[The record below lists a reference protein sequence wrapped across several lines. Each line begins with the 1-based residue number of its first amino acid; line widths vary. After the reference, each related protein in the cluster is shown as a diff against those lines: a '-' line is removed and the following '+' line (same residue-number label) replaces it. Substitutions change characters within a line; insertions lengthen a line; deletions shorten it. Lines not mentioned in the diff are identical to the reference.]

1 MAALQ
6 LCERPIVLFDFD
18 GTVADTGRAVM
29 TSTRKA
35 LAARGFS
42 EAQMGDLRR
51 MIGPPL
57 WKSFH
62 DFYGFSRE
70 ESLVVADEYRAFF
83 DELGPEE
90 YPVFDGIPEL
100 LDGLVAQGKRLA
112 VATSRMEAKC
122 IDMVH
127 ELGLSQFEAVAG
139 MNPLQGRE
147 TKADSVRDALAELG
161 LTACD
166 AVMIGRGVLGRPFF
180 ISEVNAALQNAEYQ
194 EPSYLER
201 IDMSLDY
208 ARRLCE
214 DESERT
220 AMRKMR
226 GMAAWYVSGMPQ
238 SKSIKNKLA
247 LMDTY
252 AQMEEIM
259 VSYKAALK
267 ELVGR

>member
-1 MAALQ
+1 MEALEI
-6 LCERPIVLFDFD
+6 CRRPVVLFDFD

-122 IDMVH
+122 IDMVY

-147 TKADSVRDALAELG
+147 TKADSVRVRCRDDRRSLQRCGGRARNGRTVHRYLF
-161 LTACD
+161 
-166 AVMIGRGVLGRPFF
+166 GRGGAGRARGGGCRCSGALG
-180 ISEVNAALQNAEYQ
+180 
-194 EPSYLER
+194 
-201 IDMSLDY
+201 
-208 ARRLCE
+208 
-214 DESERT
+214 
-220 AMRKMR
+220 
-226 GMAAWYVSGMPQ
+226 
-238 SKSIKNKLA
+238 
-247 LMDTY
+247 
-252 AQMEEIM
+252 
-259 VSYKAALK
+259 
-267 ELVGR
+267 GRAC

>member
-1 MAALQ
+1 MEIVNWGREMPMEALEI
-6 LCERPIVLFDFD
+6 CRRPVVLFDFD

-29 TSTRKA
+29 TSTRKT

-100 LDGLVAQGKRLA
+100 LDGLAARGKRMA

-122 IDMVH
+122 IDMVR
-127 ELGLSQFEAVAG
+127 ELGLSQFEAVVG
-139 MNPLQGRE
+139 MNPPQGRE
-147 TKADSVRDALAELG
+147 TKAD
-161 LTACD
+161 
-166 AVMIGRGVLGRPFF
+166 
-180 ISEVNAALQNAEYQ
+180 
-194 EPSYLER
+194 
-201 IDMSLDY
+201 
-208 ARRLCE
+208 
-214 DESERT
+214 
-220 AMRKMR
+220 
-226 GMAAWYVSGMPQ
+226 
-238 SKSIKNKLA
+238 
-247 LMDTY
+247 
-252 AQMEEIM
+252 
-259 VSYKAALK
+259 
-267 ELVGR
+267 